1 MLSHF
6 VAALANVVVPPQTV
20 DAATAGQAT
29 AWLIGLAAVCVVA
42 NQIMSAFLNARK
54 LRGADTISDN
64 RYASRSEVAQ
74 ISADVASLKMDV
86 HQLSRSINQNLVD
99 MNRTLGRLE
108 GAVKKIEEHQ

>member
-1 MLSHF
+1 MLSHI
-6 VAALANVVVPPQTV
+6 AAAIAPAQTV

-29 AWLIGLAAVCVVA
+29 AWLLGLAALCVVA
-42 NQIMSAFLNARK
+42 NQIMSALLNARK
-54 LRGADTISDN
+54 LRGADTTADT
-64 RYASRSEVAQ
+64 RYASRTEVSQ

-108 GAVKKIEEHQ
+108 GAIKKHDEHN